1 MKINFKRL
9 ITFIL
14 TIIILAYCFSCFI
27 SYTIKTD
34 RQVKQYEPKET
45 TIIIKR

>member
-1 MKINFKRL
+1 MKIDFKKL
-9 ITFIL
+9 IRFIVS
-14 TIIILAYCFSCFI
+14 IIILLYCFSCFI

-45 TIIIKR
+45 IIVKK

>member
-1 MKINFKRL
+1 MKINFRRF

-34 RQVKQYEPKET
+34 RQVKQYESKE

>member
-1 MKINFKRL
+1 MKIDFRRF

-45 TIIIKR
+45 IITKR

>member
-1 MKINFKRL
+1 MKIDFKRF

-14 TIIILAYCFSCFI
+14 TVIILFYCFGCFI

-45 TIIIKR
+45 IIIKR

>member
-9 ITFIL
+9 ITFVL
-14 TIIILAYCFSCFI
+14 TVIVLFYCFSCFI

-45 TIIIKR
+45 IIVKR

>member
-1 MKINFKRL
+1 MKIDFKRF

-14 TIIILAYCFSCFI
+14 TVIILLYCFSCFI

-45 TIIIKR
+45 IIIKR

>member
-14 TIIILAYCFSCFI
+14 TVIISLYCFSCFI

-45 TIIIKR
+45 IIVKR

>member
-1 MKINFKRL
+1 MRINFKRF

-45 TIIIKR
+45 ITIKR

>member
-1 MKINFKRL
+1 MKINLKRF

-14 TIIILAYCFSCFI
+14 TVIILLYCFSCFI

-34 RQVKQYEPKET
+34 RQIKQYEPKET
-45 TIIIKR
+45 IIIKK

>member
-1 MKINFKRL
+1 MKNNFKRL
-9 ITFIL
+9 ITFVL

-34 RQVKQYEPKET
+34 KQIKQYEPKET
-45 TIIIKR
+45 TIIKR